1 MKGKILQILKADG
14 DVVSGETVSR
24 ELGITRVSVWK
35 HIRKLQELG
44 YDIVSTPKGYR
55 LAGSPDA
62 LFPWA
67 FPGREERIHYVPET
81 TSTMDM
87 AREMARKG
95 CPHLSVVVAGR
106 QKAGRGR
113 LRRVWL
119 SPAGG
124 LYFTMVLRPE
134 IPTELTARVNFF
146 ASMILARVL
155 RGSYGIDAKLKWPN
169 DILVNGDK
177 LCGMLSEMEAEAGMA
192 TFVNIGI
199 GINVNNDP
207 RPKEQGA
214 TSLKKLLGRRVFR
227 ADVLTDFL
235 DAFESRFDLHAL
247 DNVVAEWKRYTMTI
261 GQQVRIVT
269 TRETTAG
276 FAEDVDENGALLLKL
291 ANGTRK
297 RVICGDCFQ

>member
-1 MKGKILQILKADG
+1 MKGKILQMLKVAG
-14 DVVSGETVSR
+14 EVVSGEVLSCG
-24 ELGITRVSVWK
+24 LGISRVSVWK
-35 HIRKLQELG
+35 HVRKLQALG

-67 FPGREERIHYVPET
+67 FPGRETRVHYVPET
-81 TSTMDM
+81 TSTMNT
-87 AREMARKG
+87 AREMARNG
-95 CPHLSVVVAGR
+95 CPHMSVVVAGR
-106 QKAGRGR
+106 QKEGRGR

-119 SPAGG
+119 SPLGG

-134 IPTELTARVNFF
+134 IPAELTSRVNFF
-146 ASMILARVL
+146 ASIILARVL
-155 RGSYGIDAKLKWPN
+155 RESYGIDAKVKWPN
-169 DILVNGDK
+169 DILVNGEK

-192 TFVNIGI
+192 SFVNIGI

-227 ADVLTDFL
+227 AEVLTAFL
-235 DAFESRFDLHAL
+235 DAFESHFTLGAL
-247 DNVVAEWKRYTMTI
+247 DDVVAEWKRYSMTI

-269 TRETTAG
+269 TRETTEG
-276 FAEDVDENGALLLKL
+276 LAEDVDENGALLLKL
-291 ANGTRK
+291 SDGTRK
-297 RVICGDCFQ
+297 RIICGDCFQ